1 MRFYYFLILII
12 GFSISCKNESQTTET
27 NAEATNTV
35 STETQNDLPSFYI
48 ETEMSEDGTPKSTV
62 SILVGGKKLEI
73 TKVNAC
79 EKINKA
85 DYAQHKIPAEA
96 IAACGGWW
104 ADAGD
109 YFYVL
114 DDGNNNYT
122 VMQGMMDEES
132 AIDSYNYKMV
142 MKLSNKL
149 KPK

>member
-1 MRFYYFLILII
+1 MNISYFIFLSFI
-12 GFSISCKNESQTTET
+12 FSVACNNDTASSHNQTKTATKNESIQ
-27 NAEATNTV
+27 
-35 STETQNDLPSFYI
+35 SDLPSFDI
-48 ETEMSEDGTPKSTV
+48 ETEMSEDGTPNSTV

-79 EKINKA
+79 KKIEKA
-85 DYAQHKIPAEA
+85 DFDQFQIPAEA

-104 ADAGD
+104 AGAGD
-109 YFYVL
+109 YFYIL

-122 VMQGMMDEES
+122 IMQGAIDEES
-132 AIDSYNYKMV
+132 TSDSYNYKMV

>member
-1 MRFYYFLILII
+1 MFV
-12 GFSISCKNESQTTET
+12 FSISCKNEPQTTET

-35 STETQNDLPSFYI
+35 STETQSDLPGFDI
-48 ETEMSEDGTPKSTV
+48 ETEMSEEDTPNSTV

-79 EKINKA
+79 EKIEKA
-85 DYAQHKIPAEA
+85 DYVQYQIPAEA

-104 ADAGD
+104 AGAGD
-109 YFYVL
+109 YFYIV

-122 VMQGMMDEES
+122 VMQGMMDEGGS
-132 AIDSYNYKMV
+132 SDSYNYKMV